1 MAEMDRDLQ
10 TVLLRDNPW
19 IPDPGQLAGWLRHR
33 LPPVFHPRSGVEPG
47 RRRWQEA
54 DRAHLVIGPRQAG
67 KSTLIWAHLAEL
79 GTPALFVDC
88 ELPLVQAW
96 CRSAALFLDDLDRLV
111 AEPVT
116 LFFEEVQHLEDA
128 GLFLKG
134 LVDRRI
140 GVPILVTGS
149 SSYHLGAR
157 TRESLAGRATRT
169 RLLPFSL
176 AEVSADLDGKPEILR
191 QRLITERLDRH
202 CRFGGYPEVWLSE
215 TPEVHLADLVEA
227 FVLRDASDLFRIQR
241 PDAFR
246 RLLRLLAG
254 QAGSLVNL
262 SEWAALLGL
271 SRDTVASY
279 LEILESSHVVAI
291 LAPFAGGRRS
301 ELTRNPKA
309 YLLDS
314 GIRNQ
319 LLHDFRPLEE
329 RPDSGPA
336 LESWVM
342 TELWKTIPGDATL
355 HFWRSTSGAEVDFV
369 AAVGEV
375 TVGVEVK
382 AGALRRPVLA
392 RGVRSFIDAY
402 RPSGLFVV
410 NTGFEHTQQVG
421 ETEVKWILPM
431 DLAAEVAGILGEARS
446 LTPQRPFGES
456 TV

>member
-1 MAEMDRDLQ
+1 M
-10 TVLLRDNPW
+10 
-19 IPDPGQLAGWLRHR
+19 
-33 LPPVFHPRSGVEPG
+33 
-47 RRRWQEA
+47 
-54 DRAHLVIGPRQAG
+54 
-67 KSTLIWAHLAEL
+67 
-79 GTPALFVDC
+79 
-88 ELPLVQAW
+88 
-96 CRSAALFLDDLDRLV
+96 
-111 AEPVT
+111 T
-116 LFFEEVQHLEDA
+116 LFFEEVQHLEEA

-134 LVDRRI
+134 LVDRRS

-176 AEVSADLDGKPEILR
+176 AEVSAELAGKPELVR
-191 QRLITERLDRH
+191 TRLIAERLTRH

-215 TPEVHLADLVEA
+215 RPEMHLTDLVEA
-227 FVLRDASDLFRIQR
+227 FVLRDASDLFRIRR

-246 RLLRLLAG
+246 HLLRLMAG

-262 SEWAALLGL
+262 SEWAALLGVC
-271 SRDTVASY
+271 RDTVASY
-279 LEILESSHVVAI
+279 LEILESGHVVAV

-329 RPDSGPA
+329 RSDSGPT

-342 TELWKTIPGDATL
+342 SELWKTMPDDATL

-369 AAVGEV
+369 ATLGDV

-382 AGALRRPVLA
+382 AGALRRPLLA
-392 RGVRSFIDAY
+392 RGARSFISAY
-402 RPSGLFVV
+402 RPAALFVV
-410 NTGFEHTQQVG
+410 NTGLEYAQQIG
-421 ETEVKWILPM
+421 DTPVKWILPA
-431 DLAAEVAGILGEARS
+431 DLAAEVAGVVSAAFER
-446 LTPQRPFGES
+446 
-456 TV
+456 